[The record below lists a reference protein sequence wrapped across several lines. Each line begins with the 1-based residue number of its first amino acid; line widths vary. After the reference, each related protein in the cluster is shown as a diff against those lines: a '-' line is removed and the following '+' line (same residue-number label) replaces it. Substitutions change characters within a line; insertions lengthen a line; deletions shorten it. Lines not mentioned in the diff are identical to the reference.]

1 MTERDKKLLL
11 YLLLP
16 VCSLSFLCWTYD
28 IIPGKNENS
37 PTRPSSETGLGK
49 VSIGEI
55 SYVDKHGCVA
65 VDKDAHRE
73 FLNSAMASDAY
84 GFVNLQLSGRVFC
97 FDERTRVQVIETGV
111 FIYKIRVLEGKHM
124 GRAGWIAYEHVT
136 KR

>member
-16 VCSLSFLCWTYD
+16 ICSIGFLCWIGD
-28 IIPGKNENS
+28 M
-37 PTRPSSETGLGK
+37 PTSKAGLET
-49 VSIGEI
+49 VRIGEI
-55 SYVDKHGCVA
+55 GYVDQHGCVA

-97 FDERTRVQVIETGV
+97 FDERTRVKVIETGV